1 MADMNK
7 KSDVMGQGKQ
17 EPGADVIGRGKQMAP
32 DTDVMPDE
40 GNQKMTE
47 AKDKAEGFGENMRK

>member
-17 EPGADVIGRGKQMAP
+17 EPGEDVMGRGKQMA
-32 DTDVMPDE
+32 DNDVMPDE
-40 GNQKMTE
+40 GKQKMTE
-47 AKDKAEGFGENMRK
+47 AKDKAEDIGENMRR

>member
-17 EPGADVIGRGKQMAP
+17 EPGADVMDRGKQMAT
-32 DTDVMPDE
+32 DNDVMPDE
-40 GNQKMTE
+40 GKQKMAE
-47 AKDKAEGFGENMRK
+47 AGEDMKDKMRR

>member
-17 EPGADVIGRGKQMAP
+17 EPGEDVMGRGKQMAP
-32 DTDVMPDE
+32 DSDVMPDE
-40 GNQKMTE
+40 GKQKMTE
-47 AKDKAEGFGENMRK
+47 TGENMQDQMRR